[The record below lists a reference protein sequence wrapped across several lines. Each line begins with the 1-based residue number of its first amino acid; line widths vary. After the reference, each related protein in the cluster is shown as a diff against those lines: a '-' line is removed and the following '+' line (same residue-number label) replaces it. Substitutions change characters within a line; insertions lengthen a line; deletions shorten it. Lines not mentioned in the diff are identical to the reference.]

1 METRYIK
8 FKKEVEIL
16 LKKSPLNIQAIY
28 VEIQKKYPNE
38 CDDSESCEHKG
49 HFYQYGEWKHLVRNA
64 LQGLKKEKIVF
75 RDPVKGIWVH
85 T

>member
-8 FKKEVEIL
+8 FKKELEIL

-38 CDDSESCEHKG
+38 CDDSRI
-49 HFYQYGEWKHLVRNA
+49 L
-64 LQGLKKEKIVF
+64 
-75 RDPVKGIWVH
+75 
-85 T
+85 